1 MYCSGRKRRD
11 SRALDKHLYI
21 VCCVSILLAIQSF
34 TIKYEGKKEVIEY
47 EDDLTFGEL
56 EGILSKSV
64 DLSDVTKPKVNLPE
78 YRMSILLKVLRK
90 APFKVNDVTT
100 LNNLKSSVVTDVL
113 RGVLKQFPLSKFL
126 VQWMGSFIGLP
137 DDLKIDQSTTTS
149 LQQNSAGTRK
159 K

>member
-1 MYCSGRKRRD
+1 M
-11 SRALDKHLYI
+11 
-21 VCCVSILLAIQSF
+21 CCVSILLTIQTF

-56 EGILSKSV
+56 EGILSKAV

-90 APFKVNDVTT
+90 APFKVGDKTT
-100 LNNLKSSVVTDVL
+100 LNGLRSSVVNDVL

-126 VQWMGSFIGLP
+126 EQWMGSFIGLP
-137 DDLKIDQSTTTS
+137 EDLKTDQNTTTS
-149 LQQNSAGTRK
+149 SQQNSAGTRK

>member
-1 MYCSGRKRRD
+1 
-11 SRALDKHLYI
+11 LT
-21 VCCVSILLAIQSF
+21 IQTF

-56 EGILSKSV
+56 EGILGIAV

-90 APFKVNDVTT
+90 APFKVGDKTT
-100 LNNLKSSVVTDVL
+100 LNGLRSSVVNDVL

-126 VQWMGSFIGLP
+126 EQWMGSFIGLP
-137 DDLKIDQSTTTS
+137 EDLKTDQNTTTS
-149 LQQNSAGTRK
+149 SQQNSAGTRK

>member
-1 MYCSGRKRRD
+1 VY
-11 SRALDKHLYI
+11 
-21 VCCVSILLAIQSF
+21 CVSILLTIQTF

-56 EGILSKSV
+56 EGILGIAV

-90 APFKVNDVTT
+90 APFKVGDKTT
-100 LNNLKSSVVTDVL
+100 LNGLRSSVVNDVL

-126 VQWMGSFIGLP
+126 EQWMGSFIGLP
-137 DDLKIDQSTTTS
+137 EDLKTDQSTTTS
-149 LQQNSAGTRK
+149 SQQNSAGTRK

>member
-1 MYCSGRKRRD
+1 M
-11 SRALDKHLYI
+11 
-21 VCCVSILLAIQSF
+21 CCVSILLTIQSF

-56 EGILSKSV
+56 EGILSKAV

-90 APFKVNDVTT
+90 APFKVGDVAI
-100 LNNLKSSVVTDVL
+100 LNGLKSSVVTDVL

-126 VQWMGSFIGLP
+126 EQWMGSFIGLP
-137 DDLKIDQSTTTS
+137 DDPKTDRNTTTS
-149 LQQNSAGTRK
+149 SQPNSAGTRK

>member
-1 MYCSGRKRRD
+1 
-11 SRALDKHLYI
+11 LT
-21 VCCVSILLAIQSF
+21 IQSF

-56 EGILSKSV
+56 EGILAIAV
-64 DLSDVTKPKVNLPE
+64 DLSDVTKPRVNLPE

-90 APFKVNDVTT
+90 APFKVGDKTT
-100 LNNLKSSVVTDVL
+100 LNGLRSSVVNDVL

-126 VQWMGSFIGLP
+126 EQWMGSFIGLP
-137 DDLKIDQSTTTS
+137 EDLKTDQNTTTS
-149 LQQNSAGTRK
+149 SQQNSAGTRK

>member
-1 MYCSGRKRRD
+1 MT
-11 SRALDKHLYI
+11 
-21 VCCVSILLAIQSF
+21 IQTF

-56 EGILSKSV
+56 EGILGIAV

-90 APFKVNDVTT
+90 APFKVGDKTT
-100 LNNLKSSVVTDVL
+100 LNGLRSSVVNDVL

-126 VQWMGSFIGLP
+126 EQWMGSFIGLP
-137 DDLKIDQSTTTS
+137 DDLKTGQNTITS
-149 LQQNSAGTRK
+149 SQKSSAGTRK

>member
-1 MYCSGRKRRD
+1 
-11 SRALDKHLYI
+11 
-21 VCCVSILLAIQSF
+21 VCCVSILLTIQSF

-56 EGILSKSV
+56 EGILAIAV
-64 DLSDVTKPKVNLPE
+64 DLSDVTKPRVNLPE

-90 APFKVNDVTT
+90 APFKVGDKTT
-100 LNNLKSSVVTDVL
+100 LNGLRSSVVNDVL

-126 VQWMGSFIGLP
+126 EQWMGSFIGLP
-137 DDLKIDQSTTTS
+137 EDLKTDQNTTTS
-149 LQQNSAGTRK
+149 SQQNSAGTRK

>member
-1 MYCSGRKRRD
+1 LYCSGRKRRN

-21 VCCVSILLAIQSF
+21 VCCVSILLTIQSF

-56 EGILSKSV
+56 EGILAIAV
-64 DLSDVTKPKVNLPE
+64 DLSDVTKPRVNLPE

-90 APFKVNDVTT
+90 APFKVGDKTT
-100 LNNLKSSVVTDVL
+100 LNGLRSSVVNDVL

-126 VQWMGSFIGLP
+126 EQWMGSFIGLP
-137 DDLKIDQSTTTS
+137 EDLKTDQNTTTS
-149 LQQNSAGTRK
+149 SQQNSAGTRK